1 MLKTEIKIESSGVMD
16 KLQKEK
22 GCKPTRFSCFILI
35 IMYKQVKSWV
45 LLVSCFYRVAWFQA
59 LCSLHIVTL
68 LQYCAECRYSLTLM
82 LLL

>member
-35 IMYKQVKSWV
+35 IMYKQAGYCLSAVSIV
-45 LLVSCFYRVAWFQA
+45 LLGFRRYV
-59 LCSLHIVTL
+59 LCI
-68 LQYCAECRYSLTLM
+68 
-82 LLL
+82 